1 MISSLCSG
9 RLEVAKD
16 IRKNGVTV
24 PRGGRPQCVTC
35 QYRSDRL
42 EANMSG
48 TGDLVISSCFP
59 PQTHQQR
66 MDHGFPYQ
74 QHRHPR
80 VLANQESLAL
90 PLHCT
95 RTIPPP
101 PCCRL
106 RHNTIT
112 TDRPRTQARRRKA
125 PSSCSCASLHTCRV
139 TWAGVPRVDSAA
151 KSTSHSLAPG
161 HHRRSSN
168 LEPSPLAIAGF
179 APVGASGG
187 MLR

>member
-95 RTIPPP
+95 RTIPPSTLLSTP
-101 PCCRL
+101 SQHHHHRSAQDASKASQGAQLLLLRVITYLSSDVGRGSKGRLCSQVDIAQPC
-106 RHNTIT
+106 
-112 TDRPRTQARRRKA
+112 PR
-125 PSSCSCASLHTCRV
+125 PSSSQLQ
-139 TWAGVPRVDSAA
+139 P
-151 KSTSHSLAPG
+151 
-161 HHRRSSN
+161 
-168 LEPSPLAIAGF
+168 
-179 APVGASGG
+179 
-187 MLR
+187 